1 MVEEIFV
8 KSFKQG
14 PIEFAV
20 TKKCLLID
28 WLNFQWYNA
37 VDIRKWYTIHY
48 FTQEVH
54 HSDLEISKLGKLS
67 EIHQKKQ
74 FKGCF
79 DQMMMMVN
87 WCKLFLRPQILENR
101 AKTSNSY
108 EGLGFLML
116 KHMGKIMTWQTD
128 SVTMACYL

>member
-67 EIHQKKQ
+67 EIHQKKAIQ
-74 FKGCF
+74 RMFWPNDDDG
-79 DQMMMMVN
+79 QLVQA
-87 WCKLFLRPQILENR
+87 LFTATNIREQGQNV
-101 AKTSNSY
+101 
-108 EGLGFLML
+108 
-116 KHMGKIMTWQTD
+116 Q
-128 SVTMACYL
+128 